1 MEASESAPPEQPEQS
16 PLSDAQNTELEN
28 WINSE
33 YRAGINITHQQ
44 ITWYAERVLSRDN
57 PSSPPTP
64 SLPPNFAST
73 FLSHRPFLAAQLS
86 QPIPPIVLQPPPPQ
100 PSDGQP
106 LRGRALL
113 ESLKHTNRTRRL
125 FGDDTTNPPHADRTP
140 APYPEG
146 EVLYQRY
153 GRFIIRHAGD
163 DGGDSVTKITT
174 LRHGLSE
181 GVEEPNEAVAMRFV
195 KKYTTVPVP
204 EVRGSAWDRV
214 TMEYVE
220 GQTLR
225 QAWGVMT
232 GEERERVLGELR
244 GFVGQLRGLTG
255 GMWEEFRAKSKSKAG
270 LAVGTSTGVV
280 ETELKT
286 ESELGPEP
294 KTGSATEPESE
305 SEPKPEPEPG
315 PNLPKPTP
323 TPSAHP
329 PIGRLNGL
337 GALLPALPPRS
348 GGPFTTVAD
357 LHHWLVRPPQRIEQQ
372 SAYWTQI
379 TSHLGATDYPVVFS
393 HADLAARNILVR
405 DGHVVA
411 LLDWECAGWYPAYWE
426 YVFAVMGMDRVDWG
440 SLGCEVPG
448 LFPEG
453 GRFDLEYI
461 LMNFVLLF

>member
-44 ITWYAERVLSRDN
+44 ITWYAERALSRDN
-57 PSSPPTP
+57 PSS

-73 FLSHRPFLAAQLS
+73 FLSHRPSLAAQLS
-86 QPIPPIVLQPPPPQ
+86 QPTPPIVLQPPPPQ

-125 FGDDTTNPPHADRTP
+125 FGDSTTNPPHADRTP

-153 GRFIIRHAGD
+153 GRFIIRHD
-163 DGGDSVTKITT
+163 DGNSVTKITT

-195 KKYTTVPVP
+195 KAYTSVPVP

-255 GMWEEFRAKSKSKAG
+255 GM
-270 LAVGTSTGVV
+270 
-280 ETELKT
+280 
-286 ESELGPEP
+286 
-294 KTGSATEPESE
+294 
-305 SEPKPEPEPG
+305 PG

-348 GGPFTTVAD
+348 GGPFTSVTD